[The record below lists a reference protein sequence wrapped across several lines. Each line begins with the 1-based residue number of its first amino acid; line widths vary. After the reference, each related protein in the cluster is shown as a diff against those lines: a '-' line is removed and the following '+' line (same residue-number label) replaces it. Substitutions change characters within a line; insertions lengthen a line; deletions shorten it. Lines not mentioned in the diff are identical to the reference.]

1 MSLISQSKTWRNV
14 LLCGAACVALTVI
27 FFALNWLWNYPS
39 REIAKAED
47 RLHALL
53 ASKPTRDEVVAD
65 WGKPAGVLTS
75 RDVERLIRTY
85 PQESQERY
93 LRQAS
98 NYPRALF
105 YETHWLY
112 IVVYLDEQDRAVE
125 GFVSGQ

>member
-1 MSLISQSKTWRNV
+1 VTL
-14 LLCGAACVALTVI
+14 AVI

-112 IVVYLDEQDRAVE
+112 IVVYLDEKDRAVE